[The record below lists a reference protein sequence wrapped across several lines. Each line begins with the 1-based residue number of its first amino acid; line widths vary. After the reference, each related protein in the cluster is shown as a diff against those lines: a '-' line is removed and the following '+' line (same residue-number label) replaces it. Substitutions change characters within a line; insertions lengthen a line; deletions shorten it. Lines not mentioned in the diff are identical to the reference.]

1 MPPQWFQEAPGRVQ
15 DDSKMPERVPKS
27 LLDTSTGLQDAS
39 ESTQNASKR
48 RPGGPQRSPS
58 ALQEALC
65 SMRSAKRHARKTGL
79 WTKLVQAYGQHHSTS
94 LCNFCMVD

>member
-1 MPPQWFQEAPGRVQ
+1 
-15 DDSKMPERVPKS
+15 MPERVPKS
-27 LLDTSTGLQDAS
+27 FLDALISLPDAS
-39 ESTQNASKR
+39 ESTQNAPKR
-48 RPGGPQRSPS
+48 RPGQPQRSPS

-65 SMRSAKRHARKTGL
+65 KMRSAKRHARKTGL